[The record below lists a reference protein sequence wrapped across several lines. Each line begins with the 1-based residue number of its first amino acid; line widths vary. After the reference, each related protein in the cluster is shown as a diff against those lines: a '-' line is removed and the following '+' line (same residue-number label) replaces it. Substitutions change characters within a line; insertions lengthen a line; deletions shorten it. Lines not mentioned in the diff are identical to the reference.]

1 MVPTNLR
8 SKQPSQ
14 SPTVLPSVP
23 DIAQMRK
30 SFWHVPARYWQYP
43 KVLLSF
49 KNDST
54 FVYVLTDS
62 VPSQKFSRRAVI
74 TGMSDGIQIE
84 IKNGLNVNAKSTRS
98 RKEITE
104 YHYEETNHYS
114 LGHPDCITGRFPKKN
129 GIYVNALIML

>member
-14 SPTVLPSVP
+14 SPDSITIVP

-30 SFWHVPARYWQYP
+30 IVLARAS
-43 KVLLSF
+43 KVLAVPESTVEF

-84 IKNGLNVNAKSTRS
+84 IKNGLNVNEKVRGA
-98 RKEITE
+98 E
-104 YHYEETNHYS
+104 
-114 LGHPDCITGRFPKKN
+114 KK
-129 GIYVNALIML
+129 

>member
-30 SFWHVPARYWQYP
+30 SFARAS
-43 KVLLSF
+43 KVLAVPESTVEF

-54 FVYVLTDS
+54 FIYVLTDS

-84 IKNGLNVNAKSTRS
+84 IKNGLNVNEKVRGA
-98 RKEITE
+98 E
-104 YHYEETNHYS
+104 
-114 LGHPDCITGRFPKKN
+114 KK
-129 GIYVNALIML
+129 

>member
-1 MVPTNLR
+1 MPVKITLGALQNMEFDAQLEYISPKGVEENGANQFEIKAAITVPDSITI
-8 SKQPSQ
+8 
-14 SPTVLPSVP
+14 VP

-43 KVLLSF
+43 KVPVEF

-54 FVYVLTDS
+54 FIYVLTDS

-84 IKNGLNVNAKSTRS
+84 IKNGLNVNEKVRGA
-98 RKEITE
+98 E
-104 YHYEETNHYS
+104 
-114 LGHPDCITGRFPKKN
+114 KK
-129 GIYVNALIML
+129 

>member
-14 SPTVLPSVP
+14 SPTVV
-23 DIAQMRK
+23 
-30 SFWHVPARYWQYP
+30 
-43 KVLLSF
+43 F

-54 FVYVLTDS
+54 FIYVLTDS

-84 IKNGLNVNAKSTRS
+84 IKNGLNVNEKVRGA
-98 RKEITE
+98 E
-104 YHYEETNHYS
+104 
-114 LGHPDCITGRFPKKN
+114 KK
-129 GIYVNALIML
+129 